1 VSLHGIFFIRNERT
15 SSSDVL
21 AEPTSFSSSPTR
33 RSISAM
39 SLAGSGALCEALASS
54 PSAFASFSGAISAAW
69 SAGGG
74 SLSTSWTSRA
84 RPSCPAE
91 NFASRALTSTRPLR
105 RSPGS
110 TWPCSRSRTRSGLA
124 GSASSDSRE
133 VSSDCSSFKRR
144 AREGGCVGVGDG
156 VREGGYLY
164 KDRSRVPTMT
174 GKLEASSGGS
184 YRRLRS
190 ARRNRLLA
198 SVASTR
204 LLSSIPSAAV

>member
-1 VSLHGIFFIRNERT
+1 M
-15 SSSDVL
+15 L

-33 RSISAM
+33 RSISATF
-39 SLAGSGALCEALASS
+39 LAGSGALCEVFASS
-54 PSAFASFSGAISAAW
+54 LSALASFSGAVSAAW
-69 SAGGG
+69 SSG
-74 SLSTSWTSRA
+74 SGTRSTSWTSRA
-84 RPSCPAE
+84 RPSCPVE
-91 NFASRALTSTRPLR
+91 NFAKRALMSTRPLR

-110 TWPCSRSRTRSGLA
+110 TWPCSRSRARSGLA

-133 VSSDCSSFKRR
+133 VSSDCSIFKRR
-144 AREGGCVGVGDG
+144 AREGACVGVGDG

-164 KDRSRVPTMT
+164 RDRSRVPTTT
-174 GKLEASSGGS
+174 GKLEATSGRS

-204 LLSSIPSAAV
+204 LLSSIPSAALCSPAL